1 MAWVCNFVVRQDQV
15 MAYRRRRKNEFHLEY
30 NNKKKKITPQII
42 REVLSWVFYTVIAIV
57 IAAMLVMGFGKSV
70 ELVGDSMEPS
80 LYADQYVLVNKVSTY
95 LTGPD
100 RGDII
105 AFLPNGNTNSHY
117 YVKRVVAL
125 PGETVQIIDGAL
137 YINGT
142 MQVTDSEV
150 YDKMEEAGIAASPI
164 KLGADEYFVLGDNR
178 NSSEDSRSAN
188 IGVVKE
194 GWILGT
200 VWYVYGGEQGSSG
213 IVGSGD

>member
-1 MAWVCNFVVRQDQV
+1 MAF
-15 MAYRRRRKNEFHLEY
+15 RRRRKNEFHLVY
-30 NNKKKKITPQII
+30 DNNKKKITPQII
-42 REVLSWVFYTVIAIV
+42 REVLSWVFYTVVAIV
-57 IAAMLVMGFGKSV
+57 IAAMLVYGFGKNV

-80 LYADQYVLVNKVSTY
+80 LYSGQEVLINKVSTY
-95 LTGPD
+95 LTGPG

-117 YVKRVVAL
+117 YVKRVVAM

-142 MQVTDSEV
+142 EQVGDSDA

-164 KLGADEYFVLGDNR
+164 KLGSDEYFVLGDNR

-188 IGVVKE
+188 IGIVKKS
-194 GWILGT
+194 WILGT
-200 VWYVYGGEQGSSG
+200 AWYVYGGEQGTSG
-213 IVGSGD
+213 LLAMIMKIKFLNI

>member
-1 MAWVCNFVVRQDQV
+1 MAF
-15 MAYRRRRKNEFHLEY
+15 RRRRKNEFHLVY
-30 NNKKKKITPQII
+30 DNNKKKITPQII
-42 REVLSWVFYTVIAIV
+42 REVLSWVFYTVVAII
-57 IAAMLVMGFGKSV
+57 IAAMLVYGFGKNV

-80 LYADQYVLVNKVSTY
+80 LCSGQEVLINKVSTY
-95 LTGPD
+95 LTGPG

-117 YVKRVVAL
+117 YVKRVVAM

-142 MQVTDSEV
+142 EQVGDSDA

-164 KLGADEYFVLGDNR
+164 KLGSDEYFVLGDNR

-194 GWILGT
+194 SWILGT
-200 VWYVYGGEQGSSG
+200 AWYVYGGEQGAAG
-213 IVGSGD
+213 FIGNDYED